1 MAFLGDWGYLGL
13 FLGSFMAATV
23 VPFSSDFLIIGS
35 LAAGASPLLAFI
47 FATLGNWLGGLT
59 SYYVGHL
66 GKWSWI
72 ERWFGVKEESL
83 ERQRGRIERY
93 GSVIALLTWAPFIGD
108 LFAIGLGFYKINFY
122 KSAPFMLIGK
132 ALRFAFWIALFYLLG
147 EDMMSLKIF

>member
-93 GSVIALLTWAPFIGD
+93 GSVIALLTWAPFIGE
-108 LFAIGLGFYKINFY
+108 LFARGLGFYKINFY
-122 KSAPFMLIGK
+122 KSALFMLIGK

>member
-1 MAFLGDWGYLGL
+1 
-13 FLGSFMAATV
+13 MAATV

-122 KSAPFMLIGK
+122 KSALFMLIGK